1 VIWITFVALLGGQA
15 AQPPVAQP
23 PVPQPPALP
32 DIQPRLC
39 KAVGQDLTASSNA
52 LRASLSGKELAADGP
67 VARQVKRDA
76 FLGAMLA
83 ERYRNMSTS
92 LIDTSRSAELSE
104 EMKVAYAHACTGSG
118 S

>member
-1 VIWITFVALLGGQA
+1 MILITFVALLGGQA

-23 PVPQPPALP
+23 SVPQLALP
-32 DIQPRLC
+32 EVQPRLC

-52 LRASLSGKELAADGP
+52 LRASLSGQELAADGP

-83 ERYRNMSTS
+83 TRYRNVSTS

>member
-1 VIWITFVALLGGQA
+1 VIWISLVALLGGQT

-23 PVPQPPALP
+23 PVPPPAVLP
-32 DIQPRLC
+32 EIQPRLC
-39 KAVGQDLTASSNA
+39 RAVGQDLTVSSNA
-52 LRASLSGKELAADGP
+52 LRASLSAGELAADGP
-67 VARQVKRDA
+67 VAKQVKRDA

-83 ERYRNMSTS
+83 TRFRNVSTS

-104 EMKVAYAHACTGSG
+104 ETKVAYARACAGSG

>member
-1 VIWITFVALLGGQA
+1 VALLGGQT
-15 AQPPVAQP
+15 AQRPVAQP
-23 PVPQPPALP
+23 PVPLQAALP
-32 DIQPRLC
+32 EIQPRLC
-39 KAVGQDLTASSNA
+39 RAVGQDLTVSSNA
-52 LRASLSGKELAADGP
+52 LRASLSADELAADGP
-67 VARQVKRDA
+67 IAKQVKRDA

-83 ERYRNMSTS
+83 ERYRNVSTS